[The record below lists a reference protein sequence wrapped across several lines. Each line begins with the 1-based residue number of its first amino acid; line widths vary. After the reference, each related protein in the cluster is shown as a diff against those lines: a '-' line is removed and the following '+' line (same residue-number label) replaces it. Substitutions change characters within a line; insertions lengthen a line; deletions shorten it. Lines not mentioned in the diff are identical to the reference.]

1 MQNVSRR
8 PFSFEARLLS
18 ALRSQALRTMATSP
32 TTTRSYNVSQLF
44 FTGMC
49 ARDSHRILTH
59 AWQDAIDALNTLQTP
74 YEVIEARRKAGVK
87 PDAASIK
94 EMRTYLN
101 RIGYS
106 VRRTPS
112 LSLTLPAPCSSS
124 LTRPTDVRSRPPQH
138 NTRSRHQGQR

>member
-1 MQNVSRR
+1 MR
-8 PFSFEARLLS
+8 
-18 ALRSQALRTMATSP
+18 
-32 TTTRSYNVSQLF
+32 
-44 FTGMC
+44 
-49 ARDSHRILTH
+49 ARDSHKILTL

-112 LSLTLPAPCSSS
+112 LTASHIPPAATSRLTH
-124 LTRPTDVRSRPPQH
+124 TVH
-138 NTRSRHQGQR
+138 RHPI